1 MTPPEETPA
10 TDDALSPDDLSQ
22 FEFGRHASAWSLQ
35 EGVTYLNH
43 GSFGPSPLVVQ
54 EERQRWSRE
63 LERQP
68 MDFLVRRL
76 EPLLDEALTALGRF
90 VGSRPD
96 ELTFVPNATV
106 AMNVVANNV
115 ELQPGDEVLLTDHEY
130 GAVIRIWGR
139 FCQAVGARTVLAHL
153 PPPLTDAGE
162 VVDAI
167 FDKVTERTRL
177 IVVSHVT
184 SQTATI
190 LPVAEITRRAR
201 ERGILVCV
209 DGPHAPAQV
218 PVDLRAIDCDYYTAS
233 LHKWVSAPFG
243 TGFLYVRPRHKQG
256 LKPAITSWG
265 RSLSG
270 REPAWQDEFHWFGT
284 YDPAGFLSVPAAIRF
299 LDDVGLETFRKQTHA
314 LVRSARQRIMDLSG
328 GEPLTADSPEWYG
341 SMATVPLPNVPRS
354 DAWPGKPHPLQV
366 ALWERFQIEVPVFE
380 WQDRLCL
387 RVSCHLYNTPADIDR
402 LVAAL
407 EELT

>member
-1 MTPPEETPA
+1 MTSADGPA
-10 TDDALSPDDLSQ
+10 SGDALSGFDWEQ
-22 FEFGRHASAWSLQ
+22 HRAAWSLQ

-54 EERQRWSRE
+54 TERERWSRE

-76 EPLLDEALTALGRF
+76 EPLLDDALAALGRF
-90 VGSRPD
+90 LGSRPD

-106 AMNVVANNV
+106 GMNIVANNV
-115 ELQPGDEVLLTDHEY
+115 QLQPGDEVLLTDHEY

-139 FCQAVGARTVLAHL
+139 FCQAAGARTVLARL
-153 PPPLTDAGE
+153 PLPLTSVDD
-162 VVDAI
+162 VVDTL
-167 FDKVTERTRL
+167 FEQVTDRTKL

-190 LPVAEITRRAR
+190 LPVAAICRRAR
-201 ERGILVCV
+201 ERGIAVCV

-218 PVDLRAIDCDYYTAS
+218 PVDLREIDCDYYTAS

-243 TGFLYVRPRHKQG
+243 SGFLYVRPRHKQG

-270 REPAWQDEFHWFGT
+270 RDPAWQDEFHWFGT
-284 YDPAGFLSVPAAIRF
+284 YDPAPFLAVPAAVRF
-299 LDDVGLETFRKQTHA
+299 LEEIGLDRFRQQTHA
-314 LVRSARQRIMDLSG
+314 LVRSARERIMAVTG
-328 GEPLTADSPEWYG
+328 GEPLTADSPDWYG
-341 SMATVPLPNVPRS
+341 SMVTLPLPNVPRS

-366 ALWERFQIEVPVFE
+366 ALWERYRIEVPVFE
-380 WQDRLCL
+380 WQNRLCL
-387 RVSCHLYNTPADIDR
+387 RISCHLYNTPTDIDR
-402 LVAAL
+402 LVEAL
-407 EELT
+407 SELV